1 MYHLL
6 VSFQGWPEGSGTIP
20 TERIYLRENKSPG
33 DRFLTKGKLDIA
45 KISTV
50 PALLVTELGG
60 VEPRTARIAYINGI
74 TSSPKDTT
82 IHYATDGGFR
92 PVPSASLLPYCTALG
107 TSKNWLGHTHWEAND
122 VDLFR
127 VLLMLQQRNAIMPN
141 VFSLSGLNERDPKL
155 ISVMMPFASHFDP
168 VYAAIQA
175 AATETKHKCARADD
189 FWKNPAI
196 IQDIVDLISSAQI
209 VICDCTGRNPNVF
222 YEAGI
227 AHAIGKEVVL
237 IAQSE
242 SDIPFDLQHLR
253 YIRYLNNGEGLNKLA
268 HDLKRRLESLTLL

>member
-6 VSFQGWPEGSGTIP
+6 VSFQGWPDGSGAIP
-20 TERIYLRENKSPG
+20 TGRIYLQKDKSPG
-33 DRFLTKGKLDIA
+33 SKFLTKGKLDIT
-45 KISTV
+45 KISPV

-60 VEPRTARIAYINGI
+60 VEPQTARIAYINGI
-74 TSSPKDTT
+74 TPGPKDTT
-82 IHYATDGGFR
+82 IHYATDGSFR
-92 PVPSASLLPYCTALG
+92 PVPTANLLPYCSALG
-107 TSKNWLGHTHWEAND
+107 TTKDWLGHTHWEAND

-127 VLLMLQQRNAIMPN
+127 VMLMLQQRNAVAPN
-141 VFSLSGLNERDPKL
+141 VFSIDGLNHRDSKL
-155 ISVMMPFASHFDP
+155 ISVMMPFASNFDS
-168 VYAAIQA
+168 VYSAIQSA
-175 AATETKHKCARADD
+175 ARDLNYSCGRADD

-196 IQDIVDLISSAQI
+196 IQDIVDLIAKAHI

-253 YIRYLNNGEGLNKLA
+253 YIKYLNNGEGLAKLSG
-268 HDLKRRLESLTLL
+268 DLTKRLENLTSR